1 MRLFFFHSPDIR
13 VNRLPVGGVMTMDRT
28 TTGASYGVSAA
39 TMIYSFLD
47 SFTHDEWAAIGIMGG
62 LFFGA
67 LTWITNVYFQRQR
80 LKIQERDKALAWVN
94 KHVHIPLTEPQKAGI
109 ASFCPYN
116 IGPGKCFPS
125 TFYRK
130 LNAGD
135 RKGACA
141 EIRRWVYDGG
151 KDCHNREN
159 QCYGQVIRRDQE
171 SALTCWGIDQ

>member
-1 MRLFFFHSPDIR
+1 IDGK
-13 VNRLPVGGVMTMDRT
+13 PVVKG
-28 TTGASYGVSAA
+28 
-39 TMIYSFLD
+39 
-47 SFTHDEWAAIGIMGG
+47 
-62 LFFGA
+62 
-67 LTWITNVYFQRQR
+67 QR
-80 LKIQERDKALAWVN
+80 LTQSQCDHYNAIERDKALAWVN
-94 KHVHIPLTEPQKAGI
+94 KNVHIPLTEPQKAGI

-116 IGPGKCFPS
+116 IGPGKCLPS

-171 SALTCWGIDQ
+171 SALACWGIDQ